1 MRNFKKIIPAFLFLL
16 LTLFQ
21 STAQSQTYYSAA
33 DLKVFN
39 DYLSLIERKKELPTN
54 EVIVLSGKFFLGTP
68 YVAHTLEKEPEQ
80 LTVNLT
86 ELDCMTFVETVLA
99 LVRTVKQ
106 GEPTFEKFCQNLQT
120 ARYREKK
127 ITDYTDRLHYTS
139 DWIYTNEQR
148 GIVKDK
154 TKAIGGK
161 PWKLELSFMSTHPD
175 SYKQLKNNPGF
186 IDKIAR
192 IEKEISA
199 REHYYIPK
207 EEIWKYEK
215 NIRNGDVVGFVTS
228 VKGLDIAHVGFI
240 AWDEN
245 GKMTFMH
252 ASSIQHEVI
261 INPEPLQDY
270 INKVKSNTGI
280 VIFRLCE

>member
-1 MRNFKKIIPAFLFLL
+1 M
-16 LTLFQ
+16 
-21 STAQSQTYYSAA
+21 
-33 DLKVFN
+33 
-39 DYLSLIERKKELPTN
+39 
-54 EVIVLSGKFFLGTP
+54 
-68 YVAHTLEKEPEQ
+68 
-80 LTVNLT
+80 
-86 ELDCMTFVETVLA
+86 
-99 LVRTVKQ
+99 
-106 GEPTFEKFCQNLQT
+106 
-120 ARYREKK
+120 
-127 ITDYTDRLHYTS
+127 
-139 DWIYTNEQR
+139 
-148 GIVKDK
+148 KDK

-240 AWDEN
+240 VWDEN